1 MEKIAVGVMS
11 GTSLDGLDLALVKFS
26 FDSEWNF
33 ELLDSRFI
41 PYTTCW
47 SGKLKNAMML
57 PASELLI
64 LSNEFGDFIGE
75 KVTEFLQGRKVD
87 LVASHG
93 HTVFHQPERKMTFQM
108 GNGANIAAKTGLKVI
123 NDFRVLDVALNG
135 QGAPLVPVG
144 DLLLFSDYQMCL
156 NLGGFANISVKN
168 EKGGIFA
175 YDICPVNI
183 VLNQLASELGLP
195 YDKNGNIAANGKV
208 DTETLNVLNQ
218 LPFYSEKAP
227 KSLGKEWSDTNVI
240 PIIDENKDSI
250 ENKIATYTQHVID
263 QISNVIN
270 EFEGNVLVTGG
281 GAYNQTIISGLKSL
295 FGDRIVVP
303 DKQIINFKE
312 AILFAFLGVLRDLNE
327 NNCLKSV
334 TGADIDNIGGAVWQ
348 G

>member
-26 FDSEWNF
+26 FDSRWKF

-41 PYTTCW
+41 LYTTCW

-123 NDFRVLDVALNG
+123 NDFRTLDVALNG

-144 DLLLFSDYQMCL
+144 DLLLFSENQMCL
-156 NLGGFANISVKN
+156 NLGGFANISVKDG
-168 EKGGIFA
+168 KGGIIA
-175 YDICPVNI
+175 YDVCPVNI
-183 VLNQLASELGLP
+183 VLNQLANELGLP
-195 YDKNGNIAANGKV
+195 YDKNGNIAASGEVNKEVLG
-208 DTETLNVLNQ
+208 LLNQ
-218 LPFYSEKAP
+218 LSFYSEKPP
-227 KSLGKEWSDTNVI
+227 KSLGKEWSDLNVI
-240 PIIDENKDSI
+240 SIIQKSEDTI
-250 ENKIATYTQHVID
+250 ENKISTYTQHVVE
-263 QISNVIN
+263 QLSKVIKEN
-270 EFEGNVLVTGG
+270 DGSVLVTGG
-281 GAYNQTIISGLKSL
+281 GAYNATIISGLKKE

-303 DKQIINFKE
+303 DKKIIDFKE
-312 AILFAFLGVLRDLNE
+312 AILFAFLGILRDLNE

-334 TGADIDNIGGAVWQ
+334 TGADIDNIGGAIWQ